1 MTKTSQNRR
10 PSYTAFMVDGEGDKA
25 T

>member
-1 MTKTSQNRR
+1 M
-10 PSYTAFMVDGEGDKA
+10 GEGDW